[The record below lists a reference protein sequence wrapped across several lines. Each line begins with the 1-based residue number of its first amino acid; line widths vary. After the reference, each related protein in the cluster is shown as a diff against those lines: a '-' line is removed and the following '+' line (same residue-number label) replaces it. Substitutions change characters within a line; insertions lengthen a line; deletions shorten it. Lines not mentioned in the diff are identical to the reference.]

1 MVYHFFHKRKE
12 SVVSV
17 KEQLAEELLKQVI
30 KKLKRRKFYARFKDN
45 IWATD
50 LDEMETFSSK
60 NKNVKY
66 LLCVRDVFAKYAWVR
81 LLKDKRGK
89 QFLMLLTKWD
99 INLIVNQIN
108 YGLIKEAKFTINL
121 CKHD

>member
-1 MVYHFFHKRKE
+1 MVYHFFHKRTE

-17 KEQLAEELLKQVI
+17 REQLAEELLKQVI

-66 LLCVRDVFAKYAWVR
+66 LLCVRDVFTKYAWVR

>member
-1 MVYHFFHKRKE
+1 MVYHFFHKRTE

-66 LLCVRDVFAKYAWVR
+66 LLCVRDVFTKYAWVR

>member
-1 MVYHFFHKRKE
+1 M
-12 SVVSV
+12 SV

-66 LLCVRDVFAKYAWVR
+66 LLCVRDVFTKYAWVR

>member
-1 MVYHFFHKRKE
+1 MVYHFFHKRTE

-17 KEQLAEELLKQVI
+17 KEQLAEELLKRVI

-66 LLCVRDVFAKYAWVR
+66 LLCVRDVFTKYAWVR

>member
-1 MVYHFFHKRKE
+1 MVYHFFHKRTE

-66 LLCVRDVFAKYAWVR
+66 LLCVRDVFTKYAWVR

-108 YGLIKEAKFTINL
+108 YGLIKEVKFTINL

>member
-66 LLCVRDVFAKYAWVR
+66 LLCVRDVFTKYAWVR